1 MHNMQAIQVQQV
13 EFEPDLAVTMHNV
26 PGQLA
31 PTSRKTYL
39 HDARHFARW
48 MRDHTLSLP
57 MLFRKG
63 DHPQEIPISGTLKE

>member
-13 EFEPDLAVTMHNV
+13 EFEPDLAATMHNV

-39 HDARHFARW
+39 YDARHFPHKRYPSVAR
-48 MRDHTLSLP
+48 
-57 MLFRKG
+57 
-63 DHPQEIPISGTLKE
+63 

>member
-13 EFEPDLAVTMHNV
+13 EFEPDLAATIHIV

-48 MRDHTLSLP
+48 MRDYTLSLQ
-57 MLFRKG
+57 MLSRKG
-63 DHPQEIPISGTLKE
+63 DRPQEIPIIGTLKE